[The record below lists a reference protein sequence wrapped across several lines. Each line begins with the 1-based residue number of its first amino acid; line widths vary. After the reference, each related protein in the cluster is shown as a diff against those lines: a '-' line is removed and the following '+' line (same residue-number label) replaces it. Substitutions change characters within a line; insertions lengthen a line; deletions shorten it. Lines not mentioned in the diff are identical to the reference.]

1 MSTKNPSAN
10 ARRNDSRTQVPRML
24 SKEEIELLRREAAA
38 ADESAKAFFAKR
50 KNDASVRGLS

>member
-1 MSTKNPSAN
+1 
-10 ARRNDSRTQVPRML
+10 ML